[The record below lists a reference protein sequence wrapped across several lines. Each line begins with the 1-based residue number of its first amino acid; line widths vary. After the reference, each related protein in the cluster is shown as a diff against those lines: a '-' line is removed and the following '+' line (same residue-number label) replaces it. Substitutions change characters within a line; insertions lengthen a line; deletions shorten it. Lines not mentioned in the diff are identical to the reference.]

1 LLPAGIVFSRISL
14 VSVLALVVATTAID
28 AAQQHGRKAF
38 VTAWQE
44 QRVVVKRPLYSLV
57 YSERT
62 RFLPIARKDGRISGL
77 TVATPTETYYQF
89 EARRDY
95 EEDIVAR
102 TPEGILA
109 AMKTHYRR
117 SAHLDEGY
125 VQDVEPGMLVRYESG
140 VKLVVGRVDIERDL
154 VRLFLRRENDHEIV
168 TTLTVKLGGPVSTA
182 LVEAPLIESVL
193 SRFVTKQ

>member
-1 LLPAGIVFSRISL
+1 LLSARLVFSRISL
-14 VSVLALVVATTAID
+14 VSVLAIVAATNTIG

-44 QRVVVKRPLYSLV
+44 QQVVLKRPLYSLV

-77 TVATPTETYYQF
+77 TVATPTDTYYQF

-95 EEDIVAR
+95 EDDVVAR
-102 TPEGILA
+102 TPEGIVA
-109 AMKTHYRR
+109 AMETRYRR
-117 SAHLDEGY
+117 SAHLGEGY
-125 VQDVEPGMLVRYESG
+125 VQDVEPGTLVRYESG
-140 VKLVVGRVDIERDL
+140 VRLVVRRVEIEREH
-154 VRLFLRRENDHEIV
+154 VRLFLRREDAGEVV
-168 TTLTVKLGGPVSTA
+168 TSLTVKLGGPVSTA

-193 SRFVTKQ
+193 NRFLTKP